1 MSIGQRQIHILGQRH
16 TVSDVRRRCIIEA
29 TIEPLIPFRRGFA
42 RSKMGPFFELR
53 TVQALINTGALR
65 AVRQL
70 GGRRALTVT
79 ARAA

>member
-1 MSIGQRQIHILGQRH
+1 MNNSEL
-16 TVSDVRRRCIIEA
+16 RRRCVIEA

-42 RSKMGPFFELR
+42 RSKAGPFFELR
-53 TVQALINTGALR
+53 TVQALINTGELR